1 MWGNVFRKFFLTRLA
16 SFRHAFEGW
25 GFALRTQPNAWIH
38 AAISLGVIA
47 LGFWLQIPAR
57 DWAVLVL
64 TITLVLAAELINTAI
79 EAVLD
84 LVSPDHHPLAKV
96 GKDTAAGAVMLSAI
110 GAVLIGILILG
121 PPLLDKIQSIIH

>member
-1 MWGNVFRKFFLTRLA
+1 MGNVFRKFIITRLV

-38 AAISLGVIA
+38 AVISLAVIA
-47 LGFWLQIPAR
+47 LGLWLQLPAR
-57 DWAVLVL
+57 DWAVLFL
-64 TITLVLAAELINTAI
+64 TMALVLSAELINTAI
-79 EAVLD
+79 EAILD

-96 GKDTAAGAVMLSAI
+96 GKDTAAGAVMISAI
-110 GAVLIGILILG
+110 GAVLIGVLILG